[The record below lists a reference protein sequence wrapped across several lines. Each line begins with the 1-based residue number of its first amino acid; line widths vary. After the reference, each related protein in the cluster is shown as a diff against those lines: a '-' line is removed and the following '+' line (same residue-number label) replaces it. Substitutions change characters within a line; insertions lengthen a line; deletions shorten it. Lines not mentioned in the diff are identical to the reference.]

1 MQLPVLPHRRD
12 FMMTKRSNNRK
23 KTQSNHNTGKA
34 AFSQLLIA
42 LLFVGVIFCSAC
54 NASDQSKASEKDG
67 KKDEKKDKKEKAMA
81 GNAISG
87 GIYEA
92 SGVIQIPGTDKI
104 LFVDDGRPEEVF
116 LMQIDSAGQ
125 QVGDVKPIKTGAYVE
140 NPEGITFDGSYFYM
154 VGAQSN
160 PKKGAQNAIA
170 RFVFNPTAQTISGVE
185 VINDLR
191 TLLLQKVA
199 ELKGDAEMKGAD
211 GGLNIEGLAWDQ
223 QKQRLLL
230 GLRSPIRNGQALILP
245 LKLNDPKGAFT
256 ASNINFAESR
266 LIQLPLGGQGVREIQ
281 YDDHLKS
288 FLVISGAPENAE
300 KGEFVLWQWDASSD
314 KAQPARKMTMD
325 SNMKPE
331 GITGFRTEGQQFIF
345 IMGDANRYMKF
356 DYASLS

>member
-1 MQLPVLPHRRD
+1 M
-12 FMMTKRSNNRK
+12 MMTKRSDKMK
-23 KTQSNHNTGKA
+23 KTRRANPIGKA
-34 AFSQLLIA
+34 AVNQALVA
-42 LLFVGVIFCSAC
+42 LLLVGVMFCWAC
-54 NASDQSKASEKDG
+54 ADSDKSKASDKDD
-67 KKDEKKDKKEKAMA
+67 KKGKKEKTMA
-81 GNAISG
+81 GNVIAG
-87 GIYEA
+87 GTYEA
-92 SGVIQIPGTDKI
+92 SGVIQVPGTDKV

-116 LMQIDSAGQ
+116 LMQVDASGQ
-125 QVGDVKPIKTGAYVE
+125 QVGEVKPIKTGTYVE
-140 NPEGITFDGSYFYM
+140 NPEGITSDGSYFYI

-160 PKKGAQNAIA
+160 PKKGEQNAIA
-170 RFVFNPTAQTISGVE
+170 RFAFNPAAQSISGVE
-185 VINDLR
+185 LIKDLR
-191 TLLLQKVA
+191 TLLLQNVA
-199 ELKGDAEMKGAD
+199 ELKGDGEKKGAD

-230 GLRSPIRNGQALILP
+230 GLRSPIRNAQALILP

-314 KAQPARKMTMD
+314 TAQPARKMTMD

-331 GITGFRTEGQQFIF
+331 GLTGFRTEGQQFIF